1 MKKVQVKSLTTEG
14 LVEEFR
20 TLSAGHGH
28 DIEEGKPKAANRK
41 YDALITIRKELR
53 ARGMEADRHL
63 LGLLDDPEPGTRYW
77 AASSVLDFAP
87 KEAERVLSELANLP
101 KSLVGFTAELTLQQW
116 KAGIF
121 KPA

>member
-1 MKKVQVKSLTTEG
+1 MKKVQVKTLSTEG
-14 LVEEFR
+14 LIEEFR
-20 TLSAGHGH
+20 TLSAGHGR

-41 YDALITIRKELR
+41 YDVLVAIRRELR
-53 ARGMEADRHL
+53 ERGMDADRHL
-63 LGLLDDPEPGTRYW
+63 LGLLGDPEPGTRYW

-87 KEAERVLSELANLP
+87 NEAEQVLSELARIP

>member
-1 MKKVQVKSLTTEG
+1 MKKVQVKALSTEE

-28 DIEEGKPKAANRK
+28 DIEDGKPKAANRK
-41 YDALITIRKELR
+41 YDVLVAIRKELR
-53 ARGMEADRHL
+53 ERGMDADRHL

-87 KEAERVLSELANLP
+87 TEAEQVLSELAKIP
-101 KSLVGFTAELTLQQW
+101 KSLVGFTAELTLRQW
-116 KAGIF
+116 KAGTF